1 MFVLVDATAA
11 KRRAQ
16 AQLERNLKS
25 VLDHQGSL
33 NIGFRG
39 DNFDHDVF
47 GFGPGEL
54 WASFKPPEQEGSTRR
69 FWNGFGIFQPDRAA
83 QNITVEINIPL
94 ETNQERAAGFFA
106 EDPLTGAVYLM
117 HSGKIGGG
125 RKGIGKSAFLAW
137 SRSELIDVATGDGEI
152 RSGLII
158 GNIDDADLAGRIWRF
173 VQLVAA
179 FKEAAISGDLD
190 TTEFQAQIEAF
201 ERYRKEFSGRKRGR
215 RSADDIDY
223 ISYHGDVVQSLYEE
237 RSARLRNGEAIG
249 NTGLIDLFVS
259 HGGKLTEIY
268 EVKTNTERQA
278 LYTAIGQLITHGAG
292 NTPKRFIVVPAQET
306 IPEDFIAALEE
317 NKIAVRRFKVAGR
330 KVKTVSLLPDGEH

>member
-1 MFVLVDATAA
+1 MFVLVDSTAS

-16 AQLERNLKS
+16 AQMERNLKS
-25 VLDHQGSL
+25 VLDHQGSM

-39 DNFDHDVF
+39 DNFDHEIY
-47 GFGPGEL
+47 GFGPDQL
-54 WASFKPPEQEGSTRR
+54 WASFKPPEQEGSTKR

-106 EDPLTGAVYLM
+106 EDPLTGGIYLM

-137 SRSELIDVATGDGEI
+137 SKSKLVEVATGDGES

-179 FKEAAISGDLD
+179 FKEAAVSGDLD
-190 TTEFQAQIEAF
+190 SAEFQAQVEAF
-201 ERYRKEFSGRKRGR
+201 EQYRKEFSGRKRGR
-215 RSADDIDY
+215 RSAGEIDY
-223 ISYHGDVVQSLYEE
+223 ISYHGDVVQALYDE
-237 RSARLRNGEAIG
+237 RSVKLCNGEAIG

-259 HGGKLTEIY
+259 DGGELIELY
-268 EVKTNTERQA
+268 EVKTNTERQT
-278 LYTAIGQLITHGAG
+278 LYTAIGQLITHGTG
-292 NTPKRFIVVPAQET
+292 GTPKRFIVLPAGKE
-306 IPEDFIAALEE
+306 IPDDFIAALEE
-317 NKIAVRRFKVAGR
+317 HRIEVRRFKVTG
-330 KVKTVSLLPDGEH
+330 KKLKTVSLLPL